1 MQYSLTIIVIV
12 LVFSYVIYRAVN
24 YYRKT
29 SRYFINVNDDVIR
42 SFCIDN
48 NCHFPFDEFKSL
60 WVTVSKNLGCP
71 DGKMIENCK
80 IRLLMENYPFP
91 EIFVDD
97 IFMDFEKYS
106 QFSWNK
112 EMLFGEFIASLY
124 ESKNNNNVP

>member
-1 MQYSLTIIVIV
+1 
-12 LVFSYVIYRAVN
+12 
-24 YYRKT
+24 
-29 SRYFINVNDDVIR
+29 
-42 SFCIDN
+42 
-48 NCHFPFDEFKSL
+48 
-60 WVTVSKNLGCP
+60 
-71 DGKMIENCK
+71 
-80 IRLLMENYPFP
+80 MENYPFP